1 MAVISEAVGPP
12 REKPNAI
19 TWLRQNLF
27 NTWYNA
33 LLTLVALALIFL
45 LLRALLTWVIF
56 RAEWEVIAANLRLFM
71 VGAFPADQT
80 WRAWLCVALAALLL
94 GLSWGIWP
102 GVVRGVA
109 VAWGSGLL
117 FLALLPF
124 SLPNRLALLI
134 GGGLVFGG
142 LVLGR
147 WAIARGWL
155 RIGRWVAGSWL
166 LLLVLVLLLLR
177 GFGLVLPVIPTNQW
191 GGLLLTMILA
201 IFSIVLSFPIGVL
214 LAIGRRSK
222 LPAFS
227 LFCTAYIELIRGVPL
242 ITVLFLSQ
250 NVLPLFVPGGES
262 IDVVARAVAGFTLFT
277 AAYIAE
283 NVRGGLQAIPRGQEE
298 AARALGLNPLLTMGM
313 IVLPQAL
320 RIVIP
325 SNVGQFISLF
335 KDTSLVVVA
344 FSLLDL
350 LGVARVV
357 VAQNEF
363 LGKHAEALAF
373 AGLVYWLFAY
383 SLTHVSRRLEAAL
396 GVGHR

>member
-1 MAVISEAVGPP
+1 MATISEHIERP
-12 REKPNAI
+12 RERIDPIA
-19 TWLRQNLF
+19 WLRKNLF
-27 NTWYNA
+27 STWYNA
-33 LLTLVALALIFL
+33 LLTLLALGL
-45 LLRALLTWVIF
+45 LFVILRALLNWIF
-56 RAEWEVIAANLRLFM
+56 MRAEWQVIAVNLRLFM
-71 VGAFPADQT
+71 VGTFPVDQT
-80 WRAWLCVALAALLL
+80 WRVWLCVALAAALL

-102 GVVRGVA
+102 GVVRGLA
-109 VAWGSGLL
+109 LAYASGML

-124 SLPNRLALLI
+124 SLPSRLMLAVC
-134 GGGLVFGG
+134 GGLVVGG
-142 LVLGR
+142 LAIGRRAAAQEGAAIRR
-147 WAIARGWL
+147 WAL
-155 RIGRWVAGSWL
+155 IGWL
-166 LLLVLVLLLLR
+166 LLLPLVIYLLR
-177 GFGLVLPVIPTNQW
+177 GLGLMLPVIQTNQW

-201 IFSIVLSFPIGVL
+201 IVSIVLSFPAGVL
-214 LAIGRRSK
+214 LAIGRRSS
-222 LPAFS
+222 LPAFK

-242 ITVLFLSQ
+242 ITVLFLAQ
-250 NVLPLFVPGGES
+250 NILPLFVPGGES
-262 IDVVARAVAGFTLFT
+262 IDAVVRAIAGFTLFT

-298 AARALGLNPLLTMGM
+298 AARALGLNPFLTMGM

-350 LGVARVV
+350 LGVARAV

-363 LGKHAEALAF
+363 LGRHAETLAF
-373 AGLVYWLFAY
+373 AGLIYWIFAY
-383 SLTHVSRRLEAAL
+383 SLTYASRRLEVAL